1 MKELMQKHGVLV
13 LYVLLYKYDKQS
25 QPIRNQEQ
33 KSPTKRDLL
42 NASYGEDD
50 DDASE
55 SLATFVGPLVRLYAK
70 SKQLSEC
77 LSKVS
82 VLERIVELTMNK
94 EHTVQNDA
102 QKTFETIFKGKRISK
117 NLGKKDSFMVW
128 LESN

>member
-77 LSKVS
+77 LCKVS

-94 EHTVQNDA
+94 EHTV
-102 QKTFETIFKGKRISK
+102 
-117 NLGKKDSFMVW
+117 
-128 LESN
+128 